1 MVEHMGRATLNQENL
16 TRQSFY
22 RMHQILRETL
32 IHISRRIL
40 TKVKMNAKQI
50 MFSLF

>member
-1 MVEHMGRATLNQENL
+1 MVEHMCRAILNQKKFNTL
-16 TRQSFY
+16 FY

-40 TKVKMNAKQI
+40 TKVKINAKQI